1 MMLLAALLCYV
12 GFTCLCLSMARHYSE
27 LLKGSLTGRRRRVLK
42 LIGWSALVLSSWA
55 AVDADG
61 WMMGVVHWF
70 AVLMSS
76 AVLLV
81 ALLPFRPRWVLAL
94 AGCGALLSP
103 FAAMSQLLA

>member
-1 MMLLAALLCYV
+1 MLLAALLCYV
-12 GFTCLCLSMARHYSE
+12 GFTCLCLSMTRHYGE
-27 LLKGSLTGRRRRVLK
+27 LLKGPLTGHRRRALK
-42 LIGWSALVLSSWA
+42 LVGWGALSLSSWA
-55 AVDADG
+55 AIQADG
-61 WMMGVVHWF
+61 WMMGTVNWF

-103 FAAMSQLLA
+103 LAAMSRLLT